1 MWGDRQAL
9 GHLELP
15 LMAACRVP
23 TGDDWQLSSVEIRIP
38 ITENQRVFATSGCM
52 SSNQIRGSFDI
63 SLIV

>member
-1 MWGDRQAL
+1 
-9 GHLELP
+9 
-15 LMAACRVP
+15 MAACRVP